1 MICNLNITILT
12 FTIASMINTIPDEL
26 YIDFLI
32 FAFMS
37 WVTAINDQTSNASFR
52 EYFESKS
59 QKWLLEQQFLK
70 NYNDDPMDIWFDPE
84 QMKML
89 H

>member
-1 MICNLNITILT
+1 
-12 FTIASMINTIPDEL
+12 MINTIPDEL

-37 WVTAINDQTSNASFR
+37 WVTAINDQTSNDSFR